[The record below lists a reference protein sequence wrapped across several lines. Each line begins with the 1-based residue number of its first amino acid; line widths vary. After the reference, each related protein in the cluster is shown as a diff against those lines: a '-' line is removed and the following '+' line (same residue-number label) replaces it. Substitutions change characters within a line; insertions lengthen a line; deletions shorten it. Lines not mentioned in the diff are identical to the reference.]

1 MNNRCY
7 LINAP
12 AGSGKT
18 TFIHNKIIQITLDE
32 PMSKI
37 LCITYTNR
45 ATNEINKR
53 FQYYSNKNLEV
64 YTIHSFINAFIEIYF
79 KNKKIISEYFDMY
92 EKEIKNIIEN
102 QDDEK
107 NLNKIL
113 KYKEKYGEDINFE
126 TIKSNV
132 LKVYYNETN
141 FNSYLYGGLS
151 HDELIRFFNIIC
163 NKYEQILFKLANIY
177 DYIFIDEYQDTPFYV
192 LETFYN
198 SLKYSKVK
206 LYLLGDRMQQIYDN
220 NNQEFDK
227 LLSNFNTSI
236 NLNYNYRSTDR
247 IVKVLNNIYGNEKYI
262 QQSKI
267 TDNNINQKVLC
278 VITDDYENI
287 IAEFKDYYKLFLLN
301 SEKYN
306 QIGAKTLYSSISA
319 ISDYSFNGKYNVS
332 DALNNN
338 IEENKDALFKPLYII
353 NYIVEMYKKNNFGA
367 IIRMIQKYNKIFDVS
382 KININDFAQIT
393 NLKNYIKRICDEY
406 YNIENSI
413 GDFFAKIHLMKQD
426 YFDIIVQNSEYEQ
439 ALNTKICEF
448 INYVN
453 YIKNSDCSTQHGV
466 KGEGHDNVLF
476 VSESSSNPN
485 INIYE
490 FYRLYS
496 KKNINMDELDMFNK
510 LYLNYINNLEEVIGI
525 SINKLK
531 KETYDKFYL
540 IINENIQKI
549 YDCLNAYDY
558 FELIKDKYNSYISKK
573 NVTSLKEF
581 LKKGYFTSILLAYK
595 IFYVGCS
602 RAKRNLVVLIKKSNI
617 SSYQN
622 DLINKLKDIGFEVEI
637 K

>member
-1 MNNRCY
+1 
-7 LINAP
+7 
-12 AGSGKT
+12 
-18 TFIHNKIIQITLDE
+18 
-32 PMSKI
+32 
-37 LCITYTNR
+37 
-45 ATNEINKR
+45 
-53 FQYYSNKNLEV
+53 
-64 YTIHSFINAFIEIYF
+64 
-79 KNKKIISEYFDMY
+79 
-92 EKEIKNIIEN
+92 
-102 QDDEK
+102 
-107 NLNKIL
+107 
-113 KYKEKYGEDINFE
+113 
-126 TIKSNV
+126 
-132 LKVYYNETN
+132 
-141 FNSYLYGGLS
+141 
-151 HDELIRFFNIIC
+151 
-163 NKYEQILFKLANIY
+163 
-177 DYIFIDEYQDTPFYV
+177 
-192 LETFYN
+192 
-198 SLKYSKVK
+198 
-206 LYLLGDRMQQIYDN
+206 
-220 NNQEFDK
+220 
-227 LLSNFNTSI
+227 
-236 NLNYNYRSTDR
+236 
-247 IVKVLNNIYGNEKYI
+247 
-262 QQSKI
+262 
-267 TDNNINQKVLC
+267 
-278 VITDDYENI
+278 
-287 IAEFKDYYKLFLLN
+287 
-301 SEKYN
+301 
-306 QIGAKTLYSSISA
+306 
-319 ISDYSFNGKYNVS
+319 
-332 DALNNN
+332 
-338 IEENKDALFKPLYII
+338 
-353 NYIVEMYKKNNFGA
+353 MYKKNNFGE
-367 IIRMIQKYNKIFDVS
+367 IIRTIQKYNKIFDVS

-413 GDFFAKIHLMKQD
+413 GDFFVKIQLMKQD
-426 YFDIIVQNSEYEQ
+426 YFDIIVQNREYEQ
-439 ALNTKICEF
+439 VLNTKICEF

-466 KGEGHDNVLF
+466 KGEGHNNVLF

-510 LYLNYINNLEEVIGI
+510 LYLNYISNLEEVIGI